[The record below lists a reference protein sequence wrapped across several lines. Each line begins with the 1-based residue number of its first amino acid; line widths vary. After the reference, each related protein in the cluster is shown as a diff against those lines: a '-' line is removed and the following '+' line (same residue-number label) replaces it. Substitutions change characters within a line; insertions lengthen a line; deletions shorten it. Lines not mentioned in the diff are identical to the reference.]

1 MSDAPPGVVQEYAEQ
16 AIAYVQRS
24 LKMTLEYDSE
34 TLPVLDHYLRSIPQ
48 DRTTTAATTELIVVT
63 AGAYFGEVV
72 RRLLGGRWELSEEP
86 KLWRLVLP
94 AGISFAPAGL
104 AASAIVQSELGDLD
118 TALDAPP
125 RMKPYL
131 EQALERMGGVSEDA
145 YFSLSG
151 RLDTIEHLHEV
162 LVSVAAQLLGDA
174 KDPDDEG
181 EGDGDED
188 DEADAEKRASADR
201 SHADEHSAGAGGAI
215 GGKPGRADD
224 SLN

>member
-1 MSDAPPGVVQEYAEQ
+1 MVKEYAEQ

-34 TLPVLDHYLRSIPQ
+34 TLPVLDHYLRGIPQ
-48 DRTTTAATTELIVVT
+48 DRTTTAATTELIVLT

-72 RRLLGGRWELSEEP
+72 RRLLGGRWELGEDP

-131 EQALERMGGVSEDA
+131 EQALERMGGVSEEA

-181 EGDGDED
+181 DGEDADDAADE
-188 DEADAEKRASADR
+188 KSASADR
-201 SHADEHSAGAGGAI
+201 SHADEHSAGAAGGGTG